1 MPLWCALAGA
11 CGFGPS
17 ASDKAEAGL
26 ICRAVDTLRDAPNAA
41 KQQLFAALRSASC
54 AKPDLCA
61 LKQLCLSG
69 YEQHLRGLDET
80 ARAKAL
86 LSAGGGDAEARKALD
101 SAQAALERAAPLLA
115 RCADDEGAAQRKYK
129 P

>member
-1 MPLWCALAGA
+1 MLWCALSSA
-11 CGFGPS
+11 CSFGPS
-17 ASDKAEAGL
+17 ASDKAEAGV

-41 KQQLFAALRSASC
+41 KRQLFAALQSAPC
-54 AKPDLCA
+54 QNPDLCA
-61 LKQLCLSG
+61 LKALCASG

-80 ARAKAL
+80 ARAKSLVA
-86 LSAGGGDAEARKALD
+86 AGNMDSDAAKALD
-101 SAQAALERAAPLLA
+101 SAQSALKQAAPLLA

>member
-1 MPLWCALAGA
+1 MLWCALSSA
-11 CGFGPS
+11 CSFGPS
-17 ASDKAEAGL
+17 ASDKAEAGT
-26 ICRAVDTLRDAPNAA
+26 ICHAVDTLRDAPNAA
-41 KQQLFAALRSASC
+41 KRQLFAALQSAPC
-54 AKPDLCA
+54 QNADLCA
-61 LKQLCLSG
+61 LKQLCVSG

-86 LSAGGGDAEARKALD
+86 LSAGNSDAEAAKALD
-101 SAQAALERAAPLLA
+101 SAQTALKQAAPLLG